1 MFSQKDIAVLRGLF
15 AEQEH
20 RLNSQWDIRFSD
32 FKHEIRDEMHSVV
45 NAAVFASEQRMMKR
59 MNESEERLTK
69 KIDALQDGILD
80 IINDGILPQIE
91 ENRIEIL
98 GVKRRLTLLE

>member
-15 AEQEH
+15 AEQEQ

-45 NAAVFASEQRMMKR
+45 NAAVFASEQRMIQR
-59 MNESEERLTK
+59 IDGSEERLTK
-69 KIDALQDGILD
+69 KIDALQEGVLD
-80 IINDGILPQIE
+80 VINEGILPQIE
-91 ENRIEIL
+91 ENHIEIIEI
-98 GVKRRLTLLE
+98 KRKMTMA